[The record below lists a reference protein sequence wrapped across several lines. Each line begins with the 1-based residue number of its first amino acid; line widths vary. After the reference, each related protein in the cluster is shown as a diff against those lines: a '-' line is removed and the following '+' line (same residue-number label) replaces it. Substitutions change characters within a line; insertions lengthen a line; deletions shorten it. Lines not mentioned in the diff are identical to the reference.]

1 MISSIENDI
10 STDIDR
16 LSSLETVIQAEQPV
30 TEFAKNDIFT
40 KGTVEQPKIKQSYDK
55 VRKVPMSK
63 RISSKR
69 DTASSDR
76 KIKPATNVVSVHKV
90 GFLEIRLQ

>member
-1 MISSIENDI
+1 M
-10 STDIDR
+10 
-16 LSSLETVIQAEQPV
+16 LKLQFIQNFIP
-30 TEFAKNDIFT
+30 KGSYLIFF
-40 KGTVEQPKIKQSYDK
+40 P
-55 VRKVPMSK
+55 VPMSK